1 MDRTISKVFLY
12 TPAVFAV
19 GNTYQ
24 IMAITDEEILYF
36 VEVNGKRYYDHSNGV
51 IRSKTRVHRAVV
63 PMAELD
69 HAKGYTVGYC
79 LVKKRKGDFSETGE
93 VETLNFSFRSIPGM
107 GKINIYQV
115 SDSHQKPS
123 LPHKAGQYY
132 GKDLHLLI
140 INGDTYD
147 YCNQERD
154 FDYLY
159 SIIESIT
166 HGEIPVVFAK
176 GNHDNKGVLAENLEE
191 YTPVRNGRS
200 YYTFRLGRLWG
211 LVLDCGENCVDE
223 SPEYGNTVCH
233 HYFRLEETE
242 YIKDVISRAN
252 EEYLAE
258 GVEVR
263 MIVSHCAIT
272 NVREKPFDI
281 EIDIYQEW
289 VDLINQNIHPDF
301 IISGHL
307 HITTVCFP
315 GGELDTLGQS
325 CPVIIGANPVG
336 WQTGVLTDFIGC
348 AVELDGNQVN
358 VLFTDTA
365 FSVVEKHTFERKS

>member
-1 MDRTISKVFLY
+1 MDQINNVFLY
-12 TPAVFAV
+12 APAVFAV

-24 IMAITDEEILYF
+24 IMAISEEELLYF

-51 IRSKTRVHRAVV
+51 IRSKTRVHRATV
-63 PMAELD
+63 PMVELD
-69 HAKGYTVGYC
+69 NAKGYTVGYR
-79 LVKKRKGDFSETGE
+79 LVKERKGDFSETE
-93 VETLNFSFRSIPGM
+93 EIKTLNFDFQPIPGI

-115 SDSHQKPS
+115 SDSHQKYGF
-123 LPHKAGQYY
+123 PHKSGQYY
-132 GKDLHLLI
+132 GKNLHLLI

-147 YCNQERD
+147 YCNKESD

-159 SIIESIT
+159 SLIDEIT

-176 GNHDNKGVLAENLEE
+176 GNHDNKGIVAEKLAE
-191 YTPVRNGRS
+191 YTPVRNGCS
-200 YYTFRLGRLWG
+200 YYTFRLGRIWG

-233 HYFRLEETE
+233 HEFRLEETE
-242 YIKDVISRAN
+242 YIKDVIARAD

-258 GVEVR
+258 GVDTR
-263 MIVSHCAIT
+263 IIVSHCAIT
-272 NVREKPFDI
+272 NVRGAPFNI
-281 EIDIYQEW
+281 EVDIYQQW

-307 HITTVCFP
+307 HITAVSYP
-315 GGELDTLGQS
+315 GDSLDTLGQT

-348 AVELDGNQVN
+348 AVELEDGQVN
-358 VLFTDTA
+358 VLFTDSA
-365 FSVVEKHTFERKS
+365 FNIVEQHTFEKKQ

>member
-1 MDRTISKVFLY
+1 MDQTISNVFLY

-63 PMAELD
+63 PMSELD
-69 HAKGYTVGYC
+69 RAKGYTIGYR
-79 LVKKRKGDFSETGE
+79 LVKERKGDFSETGE

-115 SDSHQKPS
+115 SDSHQKPA
-123 LPHKAGQYY
+123 LPHKAGQYF

-176 GNHDNKGVLAENLEE
+176 GNHDNKGILAEKLEE

-200 YYTFRLGRLWG
+200 YYTFQLGRLWG

-233 HYFRLEETE
+233 HQFRLEETE

-258 GVEVR
+258 GIEVR
-263 MIVSHCAIT
+263 IIVSHCAIT

-281 EIDIYQEW
+281 ELDVYQEW
-289 VDLINQNIHPDF
+289 VDLINENIHPDF
-301 IISGHL
+301 ILSGHL

-348 AVELDGNQVN
+348 AVELDGKQVD